1 MRRLPLLFS
10 LLLLAPGAQADAP
23 PSPKIIERYKQ
34 MLAANPV
41 EGTALERLWKIY
53 ADQGQTGQLL
63 DEYKAADSFAA
74 QMILGHLLRR
84 AGRTD
89 DAVTAYQHAAGLDAT
104 SPLPSLALA
113 HLESERAHPREAAGW
128 LEKAIAALP

>member
-10 LLLLAPGAQADAP
+10 LLLLAPGAQAQTT

-41 EGTALERLWKIY
+41 EGTALDRLWKIY
-53 ADQGQTGQLL
+53 AEQGQTGQLL
-63 DEYKAADSFAA
+63 DEYKGGDSFAG

-84 AGRTD
+84 AARGNE
-89 DAVTAYQHAAGLDAT
+89 AAGAYQRAAALDAT
-104 SPLPSLALA
+104 SPLPAMALA
-113 HLESERAHPREAAGW
+113 QVETERTHPREAAAW
-128 LEKAIAALP
+128 